1 MNSPTNNSKHRISA
15 DYYSIDDLATIVE
28 QQPQLEMHR
37 EVIERINTG
46 AAFVLEKAAEDRYI
60 YGVNTGFGSLCET
73 RVEDDEMEA
82 LQYNHVLSHAAGVGP
97 IVPERIS
104 RFCLLI
110 KLLTFRWG
118 ATGISLDVVQRFVD
132 MWNRGVIPTI
142 PKKGSVGASG
152 DLAPLAHMGLPLLGL
167 GSVHYKG
174 KIVAASEALAAEN
187 LLPLKLKPKEGLA
200 ITNGVQYINAN
211 AADALTEIGQMTRCA
226 DVIAALSSQG
236 FSTSR
241 TFYQELYHSTSYHP
255 ERSVVARNLTHLL
268 EGSNHWDLPSCNK
281 SMQDPYSF
289 RCIPQVHGAV
299 RQVYGFARD
308 IIEKECNSVSDNPLF
323 FPAEDRIL
331 FGGALHGES
340 TAMTLDFLGI
350 AVSELSSISERRTYQ
365 LLSGERGL
373 PDFLV
378 EKHGLN
384 SGLMIAQYTSAAL
397 VNENKVMASPSS
409 VDTIATCQLQE
420 DHVSMGPTG
429 AYKLQ
434 IIRSNCAHVL
444 AIELLHAAQAIDM
457 NKGLRLSPI
466 TQEIYEDFRR
476 HVTYM
481 DGDRIVADDIES
493 SLQFLKENA
502 ARWAGELGLE

>member
-1 MNSPTNNSKHRISA
+1 MNEKPGTTQHSISA
-15 DYYSIDDLATIVE
+15 DYYTIDDLAAIVE
-28 QQPQLEMHR
+28 QQPQLELNR
-37 EVIERINTG
+37 EVIERVNAG

-60 YGVNTGFGSLCET
+60 YGVNTGIGSLCET

-97 IVPERIS
+97 IVAERIS

-132 MWNRGVIPTI
+132 MWNRGMIPTI

-174 KIVAASEALAAEN
+174 DIVAADVALAAEG
-187 LLPLKLKPKEGLA
+187 LKPLKLKPKEGLA

-211 AADALTEIGQMTRCA
+211 AAEALSEIGKLTRCA
-226 DVIAALSSQG
+226 DVIASLSSQG

-255 ERSVVARNLTHLL
+255 ERSVVARNMTHLL

-299 RQVYGFARD
+299 RQVDRFARD

-323 FPAEDRIL
+323 FPEQDQIL

-365 LLSGERGL
+365 LLSGARGL

-378 EKHGLN
+378 EKNGLN

-434 IIRSNCAHVL
+434 IIRSNCLHVM

-457 NKGLRLSPI
+457 NKGLSLSPT
-466 TQEIYEDFRR
+466 TQAIYDDFRQ

-481 DGDRIVADDIES
+481 SGDRIVADDIDV
-493 SLQFLKENA
+493 SLHYLENNLS
-502 ARWAGELGLE
+502 RWADELGLE